1 MDSVVIRNIAEKLGN
16 IYLAETKYR
25 TRKTDKIVPETG
37 KLKHHNYFQNGKI
50 TVEDYIEHL
59 TTDTAMTPVPIY
71 HEDKCRWGA
80 LDIDTYDLT
89 DEEMNNIV
97 IGASRENLIPTRTKS
112 GGLHLWA
119 FASEEVPARFMRAKL
134 MKSRDTL
141 QLSPKTEI
149 FPKQEQL
156 KTGDN
161 GNGITTPYR
170 GYFSSKENN
179 LKTVMLRVED
189 GILIDCPIGQFL
201 DKAYKKSTNRYQFNF
216 NYFISR

>member
-1 MDSVVIRNIAEKLGN
+1 
-16 IYLAETKYR
+16 
-25 TRKTDKIVPETG
+25 
-37 KLKHHNYFQNGKI
+37 
-50 TVEDYIEHL
+50 
-59 TTDTAMTPVPIY
+59 MTPVPIY

-156 KTGDN
+156 EN
-161 GNGITTPYR
+161 R
-170 GYFSSKENN
+170 GQRQWNN
-179 LKTVMLRVED
+179 NSIQRIFFIKRK
-189 GILIDCPIGQFL
+189 QF
-201 DKAYKKSTNRYQFNF
+201 KNSYGAC
-216 NYFISR
+216 